1 MRKNLFSAC
10 LSALLFAGLVSCT
23 QTKAPL
29 EVSGLVYDASMNNIT
44 LITDA
49 GDTVNISTMDAD
61 PVKVP
66 GVMLDDSVKI
76 TYQKENMD
84 GVEVLKAIAL
94 TVTTQ
99 SPYYY
104 IQGSWVEPNP
114 INANEVQGFKLNDDG
129 TASSINM
136 ATLLFKSWNL
146 EDKTLILGYE
156 SIGNKQTIEGND
168 TLNVVKLN
176 ADSLVLSSNGEIVW
190 RLGRSK

>member
-94 TVTTQ
+94 TV
-99 SPYYY
+99 S
-104 IQGSWVEPNP
+104 
-114 INANEVQGFKLNDDG
+114 
-129 TASSINM
+129 
-136 ATLLFKSWNL
+136 LLLHSR
-146 EDKTLILGYE
+146 
-156 SIGNKQTIEGND
+156 Q
-168 TLNVVKLN
+168 
-176 ADSLVLSSNGEIVW
+176 
-190 RLGRSK
+190 LGRT